1 VRHEVRSLIAGS
13 VWSHVASVGQHV
25 EAGALLLI
33 LECMKTEIAVEAPAG
48 GTVAWLRSCGENV
61 EADDVV
67 AVVEI
72 A

>member
-1 VRHEVRSLIAGS
+1 
-13 VWSHVASVGQHV
+13 V